1 VRGLAFAE
9 ALAFLRSSFASAQA
23 MNYRDVIF
31 KGATRPATMAGVPV
45 VPFILVVGLH
55 ILVCMWTVILIGL
68 FAATAIALSCVVCV
82 LVMRNVSSHDDQR
95 LLQYMLLI
103 RGFPAKRNMR
113 HWGAKSFGATR
124 FTQRTTAGEGDR

>member
-1 VRGLAFAE
+1 
-9 ALAFLRSSFASAQA
+9 

-55 ILVCMWTVILIGL
+55 ILVGMWAVILIG
-68 FAATAIALSCVVCV
+68 FFVATGVALSCVICV
-82 LVMRNVSSHDDQR
+82 VAMRHVSSQDDQR

-103 RGFPAKRNMR
+103 RGFPAKRNQL

-124 FTQRTTAGEGDR
+124 HTSRAIVEETD

>member
-1 VRGLAFAE
+1 
-9 ALAFLRSSFASAQA
+9 

-55 ILVCMWTVILIGL
+55 IMVGMWSVILIG
-68 FAATAIALSCVVCV
+68 FFVATGVALSCVICV
-82 LVMRNVSSHDDQR
+82 LAMRHISSQDDQR

-103 RGFPAKRNMR
+103 RGFPAKRNLP
-113 HWGAKSFGATR
+113 HWGAKSLGATR
-124 FTQRTTAGEGDR
+124 YAKRSATEEIGQAGQR

>member
-1 VRGLAFAE
+1 
-9 ALAFLRSSFASAQA
+9 

-55 ILVCMWTVILIGL
+55 IMIGMWAVILIG
-68 FAATAIALSCVVCV
+68 FFVATGIALSCVICV
-82 LVMRNVSSHDDQR
+82 LAMRHISSQDDQR
-95 LLQYMLLI
+95 LLQYMLVI
-103 RGFPAKRNMR
+103 RGFPAKRNLS

-124 FTQRTTAGEGDR
+124 YARRAVAEQAGR

>member
-1 VRGLAFAE
+1 
-9 ALAFLRSSFASAQA
+9 

-55 ILVCMWTVILIGL
+55 IMVGMWAVILVG
-68 FAATAIALSCVVCV
+68 FFVATGIALSCVICV
-82 LVMRNVSSHDDQR
+82 LAMRHISSQDDQR
-95 LLQYMLLI
+95 LLQYMLVI
-103 RGFPAKRNMR
+103 RGLPAKRNLL

-124 FTQRTTAGEGDR
+124 YTRRSIAEPGAR

>member
-1 VRGLAFAE
+1 
-9 ALAFLRSSFASAQA
+9 

-55 ILVCMWTVILIGL
+55 IMAAMWAVILIG
-68 FAATAIALSCVVCV
+68 FFVATGIALSCVICV
-82 LVMRNVSSHDDQR
+82 LAMRHISSQDDQR

-103 RGFPAKRNMR
+103 RGFPAKRNIL

-124 FTQRTTAGEGDR
+124 YTQRTAAEEGDR